1 MKGFLWK
8 RAGPDI
14 WQSVD
19 RHAFSADMTAFSSP
33 PPTPLISCLCRETG
47 RWTRRSFSRLT
58 QLAHGSLWLRQ
69 ADPPHL
75 VSIFLPR
82 WWDVRQL
89 FYLCCGTEEEMSS
102 GMMWW
107 WQGHH
112 WWMITNH
119 GLKKNPKCA
128 AMASPSAGGL
138 RERQIV
144 MPKLEKCSH
153 MNILLVYCS
162 GCNNSHK
169 RSF

>member
-1 MKGFLWK
+1 MKAFLWK

-19 RHAFSADMTAFSSP
+19 RHAFSADMTAFSYP
-33 PPTPLISCLCRETG
+33 PPPPPPPPSSLPTPLISCLCRETG

-58 QLAHGSLWLRQ
+58 QLAHGSLC
-69 ADPPHL
+69 PPPPSHL

-102 GMMWW
+102 GVMWW

-112 WWMITNH
+112 WWMITNQ
-119 GLKKNPKCA
+119 GLKKTTMWGHGIAIWWWVAVKA
-128 AMASPSAGGL
+128 DSYA
-138 RERQIV
+138 
-144 MPKLEKCSH
+144 
-153 MNILLVYCS
+153 
-162 GCNNSHK
+162 
-169 RSF
+169 